1 MKKHKWLYILAM
13 LMMFSS
19 ITIDMFNPRLV
30 GAIVD
35 RVIIGG
41 ETHLF
46 SKIIIALI
54 VITVL
59 KATFCYIKEYSFDF
73 SAAKVIMNLRQDM
86 FEHIQKLSFSFFD
99 KTNTGELMSRI
110 KDDTENILHA
120 ISFGIMLC
128 IEQSLY
134 IIVASVILFTLSWK
148 LAILTVLVMPPLAYI
163 VFKLEKKIGEVYG
176 KISDQRA
183 AMNTT
188 AQENIAGVHLV
199 KAFAKEKFEI
209 SKFLKKNQHNYSLN
223 MEQAEISGKYFPK
236 IEFLSNFIVIIVVT
250 VGGFLVIGDE
260 ISLGTLVAFSNYIY
274 MLIWPMRMMGWL
286 TNIIA
291 QCYASIKKVEKVFE
305 QQPDIKSPDNPVEP
319 KEFSGHVVFKEV
331 SFKHN
336 GATVLKNINIDAKP
350 GSTIAI
356 MGVTGSG
363 KTSLINLIGRFYDVS
378 EGSVLVDGINVKDM
392 DLKFL
397 RSKISIVM
405 QDVFLF
411 SDSIEEN
418 IKFGVGEVLDEK
430 LTSTSSEVLD
440 EKLTSTFSEV
450 LDEKLTSVSKEA
462 NAYDFISKM
471 PQSFETVVGERGV
484 GLSGGQRQR
493 ISIARALMKEAQILI
508 LDDATSAL
516 DMETEYEIQKAL
528 DEYKNVTQF
537 IIAHR
542 ISAVKNADEI
552 LIFEDGEII
561 ERGRHEQ
568 LLDLKGKHYETYLNQ
583 LGGMTFY
590 NEKGAI

>member
-1 MKKHKWLYILAM
+1 MKKYLWFYILAL

-19 ITIDMFNPRLV
+19 IALDMFNPRLI

-35 RVIIGG
+35 RVIIGE

-46 SKIIIALI
+46 SKIITALI

-59 KATFCYIKEYSFDF
+59 RAIFCYIKEYSFDC
-73 SAAKVIMNLRQDM
+73 SAAKVIVNLRQDM
-86 FEHIQKLSFSFFD
+86 FNHIQKLSFSYFD

-128 IEQSLY
+128 IEQGLY
-134 IIVASVILFTLSWK
+134 LIVASVILFVLSWK
-148 LAILTVLVMPPLAYI
+148 LAILTVLVMPALTYV
-163 VFKLEKKIGEVYG
+163 VFKLERKVGEVYG

-183 AMNTT
+183 ALNTT
-188 AQENIAGVHLV
+188 AQENIAGVRLV
-199 KAFAKEKFEI
+199 KAFAREKFEI
-209 SKFLKKNQHNYSLN
+209 SKFLKKNRHNYILN
-223 MEQAEISGKYFPK
+223 MEQAKAWGKYFPK
-236 IEFLSNFIVIIVVT
+236 IEFLSNFIVVIVVT
-250 VGGFLVIGDE
+250 VGGFLVIGQE
-260 ISLGTLVAFSNYIY
+260 ISLGTLVAFSNYIF

-286 TNIIA
+286 TNIIS
-291 QCYASIKKVEKVFE
+291 QCYASLKKVEKIFQ
-305 QQPDIKSPDNPVEP
+305 QQPEIKNPVNPIEP
-319 KEFSGHVVFKEV
+319 KEFNGHVVFKNV
-331 SFKHN
+331 SFKYN
-336 GATVLKNINIDAKP
+336 ETPVLKNINIDAKP

-378 EGSVLVDGINVKDM
+378 EGNILINSIDVRDM

-411 SDSIEEN
+411 SDSIKEN
-418 IKFGVGEVLDEK
+418 IKFGVKEVFDEK
-430 LTSTSSEVLD
+430 LI
-440 EKLTSTFSEV
+440 
-450 LDEKLTSVSKEA
+450 SVSKA
-462 NAYDFISKM
+462 AKAYDFISEM
-471 PQSFETVVGERGV
+471 PQNFDTVVGERGV
-484 GLSGGQRQR
+484 GLSGGQKQR
-493 ISIARALMKEAQILI
+493 ISIARAFMKDSKILI

-516 DMETEYEIQKAL
+516 DMETEQEIQKAL
-528 DEYKNVTQF
+528 DKYKDVTKF

-552 LIFEDGEII
+552 LIFEDGEIV
-561 ERGRHEQ
+561 ERGKHQE
-568 LLDLKGKHYETYLNQ
+568 LLDLKGKYYDTYLNQ
-583 LGGMTFY
+583 LGKMMFY
-590 NEKGAI
+590 DKGEVV